1 MTILRGLLARLPPSL
16 PDTTPTEALPPALVV
31 GGQIYLASQGPH
43 PVSVT
48 RGALDVPLNA
58 TPRQTARGRT
68 WASGSGKPQPVK
80 LKLTFFVQGTDA
92 GDVGRRAARWH
103 ALSLAAEEY
112 GEGAS
117 ALTVLRVLSQQ
128 EPFGEGNGRTW
139 TVEYLLADPLWR
151 LDDSDPKPSPLPI
164 TGVLGNYP
172 LGMLH
177 AVAEGPGYY
186 EVEPL
191 GGVTVSD
198 APDLTY
204 AHPGVSFTYTSLIEV
219 ADDEPQP

>member
-16 PDTTPTEALPPALVV
+16 PDTTPTEVLPPVLVV
-31 GGQIYLASQGPH
+31 GGQIYLASEGPY

-68 WASGSGKPQPVK
+68 WASGSGRPQPVR

-103 ALSLAAEEY
+103 ALALAAEEY

-117 ALTVLRVLSQQ
+117 ALNILRVLSQQ
-128 EPFGEGNGRTW
+128 EPFGEGNGRSF
-139 TVEYLLADPLWR
+139 TVEYLLADQLWR

-177 AVAEGPGYY
+177 AVAEGDGYY

-191 GGVTVSD
+191 GGVTITD
-198 APDLTY
+198 AAPLTFSHPDAT
-204 AHPGVSFTYTSLIEV
+204 FTYSHLIEV
-219 ADDEPQP
+219 TDDESQP